1 MLRSRSGLTMV
12 EVLIA
17 VTIISLSLMPIL
29 YLSSRN
35 VETARLDRVR
45 VCAETI
51 AHNTLERFGRSEDNC
66 QIFLAQ
72 NPSNPN
78 EFSGANLWTYSEHLE
93 DAIGTSPVDVN
104 KLIGL
109 HGMTM
114 LVTLVRDKPA
124 GMDTLRCKIN
134 WTSDRE
140 RFQKEESVEYV
151 RYILREHRP

>member
-1 MLRSRSGLTMV
+1 MSRSRSGLTMV
-12 EVLIA
+12 EVLVA

-51 AHNTLERFGRSEDNC
+51 AHNALERFGKSEDNC

-72 NPSNPN
+72 NPSDPN
-78 EFSGANLWTYSEHLE
+78 EFSGANLWTYSDHLKE
-93 DAIGTSPVDVN
+93 ALGVEPDEVQ
-104 KLIGL
+104 KLIAL

-114 LVTLVRDKPA
+114 LVTLVREKPP

-134 WTSDRE
+134 WVADRE
-140 RFQKEESVEYV
+140 RFLKEESVEYV